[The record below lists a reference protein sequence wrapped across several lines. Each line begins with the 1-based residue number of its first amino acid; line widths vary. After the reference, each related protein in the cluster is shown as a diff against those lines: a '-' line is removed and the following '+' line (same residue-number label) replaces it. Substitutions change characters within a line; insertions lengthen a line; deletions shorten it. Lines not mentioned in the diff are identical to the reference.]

1 MSMPKLMTFISKVLS
16 SLETL
21 KNEQYTFAL
30 PQSEAIEFII
40 ILLKVLI
47 SAVFQVDFKY
57 FLIKS

>member
-1 MSMPKLMTFISKVLS
+1 MTFISKVLS